1 MAEELKETKVA
12 ATPKKPGYKIV
23 GLKEAVEGEGI
34 VVHYGGRDYDLTRLT
49 DEETAYLLTL
59 GTAFPYIVKA

>member
-1 MAEELKETKVA
+1 MAEEIKEAPKV

-23 GLKEAVEGEGI
+23 GLKEAVEGEGVI
-34 VVHYGGRDYDLTRLT
+34 VNYGGRNYDLTRLT